1 MALAAISL
9 ELYVRDAA
17 TYAPLL
23 EDVFGL
29 TARRVSPAVVIYE
42 GGATLILHEGGAD
55 LPADHPFAAPLR
67 ADDPRGL
74 GVEICLEVEDIAA
87 AYAQVAALAGFRVT
101 TPLGPRPWGLQD
113 FRVLT
118 PDGYYL
124 RIMEPR

>member
-1 MALAAISL
+1 VRLRAISL

-17 TYAPLL
+17 AYAPLL

-29 TARRVSPAVVIYE
+29 MARRVSPAVVIYE
-42 GGATLILHEGGAD
+42 GGPTVILHEGGAD
-55 LPADHPFAAPLR
+55 LPPDHPFAAPLQ
-67 ADDPRGL
+67 AGDPRGV
-74 GVEICLEVEDIAA
+74 GVEVCLEVADIAA
-87 AYAQVAALAGFRVT
+87 AYEQVAALAGFRVA